1 MTPTPSRHADAGVGS
16 RWRNRRP
23 ALRDPAIVERIL
35 ESHAARPGLRPILDA
50 PCGTGRLR
58 GVFER
63 RGMRYIGLDVSVPML
78 QEARRGEEG
87 DLVVAVVDKMP
98 FKDDAF
104 DLVLCCRLLHHLEE
118 NEETELVVKELVR
131 VAHRL
136 IVVSFWD
143 SASLPALRS
152 RVALKKPEGPR
163 GRRMLSKRAVKRM
176 FDEAGAEVVGF
187 HHSLRFVSQQAF
199 AVAVKRARVEE
210 PAAAIGT
217 LAKKLLGSPAVP
229 EIGGA
234 G

>member
-1 MTPTPSRHADAGVGS
+1 MTPTPSRHADQGVGS

-58 GVFER
+58 AVIER

-78 QEARRGEEG
+78 QEARRGDDG
-87 DLVVAVVDKMP
+87 DLVVAVVDRMP
-98 FKDDAF
+98 FRDDAF
-104 DLVLCCRLLHHLEE
+104 EIVLCCRLLHHLEE

-143 SASLPALRS
+143 SASLPALKS
-152 RVALKKPEGPR
+152 RVALKKSEASR
-163 GRRMLSKRAVKRM
+163 GRRMLSKRALKRM
-176 FDEAGAEVVGF
+176 FEEAGAEVVGF
-187 HHSLRFVSQQAF
+187 EHSLRFVSQQAF

-210 PAAAIGT
+210 PAAPVET
-217 LAKKLLGSPAVP
+217 LAKKLLGSPALP
-229 EIGGA
+229 GIGGA

>member
-1 MTPTPSRHADAGVGS
+1 MTPPPSRQAGQGVGS

-35 ESHAARPGLRPILDA
+35 ENHAARPNLRPILDA

-58 GVFER
+58 SVFER
-63 RGMRYIGLDVSVPML
+63 RGMRYVGVDVSVPML
-78 QEARRGEEG
+78 EEARRGEG
-87 DLVVAVVDKMP
+87 TGLVLAVVDRMP

-104 DLVLCCRLLHHLEE
+104 DMVLCCRLLHHLEE
-118 NEETELVVKELVR
+118 NEETEIVVKELVR

-143 SASLPALRS
+143 KASLPALRS

-163 GRRMLSKRAVKRM
+163 GRRMLSKRALKKM
-176 FDEAGAEVVGF
+176 FEEAGAEIVGF

-199 AVAVKRARVEE
+199 AVAIKRARVEE
-210 PAAAIGT
+210 PVREAES
-217 LAKKLLGSPAVP
+217 LAKQLLGAPAVP
-229 EIGGA
+229 GIGGA
-234 G
+234 S

>member
-1 MTPTPSRHADAGVGS
+1 M
-16 RWRNRRP
+16 
-23 ALRDPAIVERIL
+23 LERIL
-35 ESHAARPGLRPILDA
+35 EQHAARPGLRPILDA

-78 QEARRGEEG
+78 EEARRGEQG
-87 DLVVAVVDKMP
+87 DLIRSVVDRMP

-104 DLVLCCRLLHHLEE
+104 DIVLCCRLLHHLEE
-118 NEETELVVKELVR
+118 SEETEIVVKELVR

-152 RVALKKPEGPR
+152 RVALKKPEGAR

-176 FDEAGAEVVGF
+176 FEEAGAEVIGSE
-187 HHSLRFVSQQAF
+187 HSLRFVSQQAF
-199 AVAVKRARVEE
+199 AVALKLARVEA
-210 PAAAIGT
+210 PARETAT
-217 LAKKLLGSPAVP
+217 LATKLMGTPAVP
-229 EIGGA
+229 GIGGA
-234 G
+234 S

>member
-1 MTPTPSRHADAGVGS
+1 MTPTPSRPSNVGS
-16 RWRNRRP
+16 RWRNRGP
-23 ALRDPAIVERIL
+23 ALRDPAILERIL
-35 ESHAARPGLRPILDA
+35 EHHAARPGLRPILDA

-78 QEARRGEEG
+78 LEARRDEEG
-87 DLVVAVVDKMP
+87 DLVVAVVDRLP
-98 FKDDAF
+98 FRDDAF
-104 DLVLCCRLLHHLEE
+104 DIVLCCRLLHHLEK

-143 SASLPALRS
+143 SASLPALKS

-163 GRRMLSKRAVKRM
+163 GRRMISKRALKRM

-199 AVAVKRARVEE
+199 AVALKRSRVEE
-210 PAAAIGT
+210 PAHATET
-217 LAKKLLGSPAVP
+217 LAKKLIGTPALP
-229 EIGGA
+229 GIDGA
-234 G
+234 AS